1 VCARARWRMYV
12 GTNVCLRMR
21 SCAREGS
28 EFASRC
34 RSATVDR
41 SANRSPT
48 RVRLVRCVR
57 STPAQMC
64 PSPWVGKMWA
74 SASRPAGEPCAHC
87 RAARACR
94 GNAQPHDAGGSARCL
109 SLAQLQAAA
118 DYREA
123 FVEAVA
129 RHVQAVRDGWMDESD
144 WRIALRSPSTDSAL
158 LSRQLTR
165 RLRTD
170 ACAQPRRA
178 PPSSE

>member
-1 VCARARWRMYV
+1 LRPVDPGADVSKPV
-12 GTNVCLRMR
+12 GRQDVGQCV
-21 SCAREGS
+21 
-28 EFASRC
+28 ASSR
-34 RSATVDR
+34 RT
-41 SANRSPT
+41 
-48 RVRLVRCVR
+48 VR
-57 STPAQMC
+57 SLQ
-64 PSPWVGKMWA
+64 S
-74 SASRPAGEPCAHC
+74 SACLPRQCA
-87 RAARACR
+87 AARR
-94 GNAQPHDAGGSARCL
+94 RRQRSL

-129 RHVQAVRDGWMDESD
+129 RHVQAVRDGWMDGWMDESD